1 MMRSLRQFLAVRP
14 SQTSGRPG
22 RERSGSAAVEFAM
35 VILPFSFM
43 MFAILELGMV
53 FVVDSALANA
63 TMESGRLIRT
73 GQARAANMT
82 PQQFRDDL
90 CGRMN
95 AFSAQ
100 CDERVRIDVR
110 VIPAFGAPVPDPMSD
125 GITFNESKLDFDYG
139 TFGSP
144 VLVRVWYKQPLMTTF
159 LSQALSRLSSE
170 KHSARLMTATA
181 FRNEPP

>member
-1 MMRSLRQFLAVRP
+1 MRLPRRWVTTRSDRGSDPAR
-14 SQTSGRPG
+14 GRRDG
-22 RERSGSAAVEFAM
+22 ATAVEFAM
-35 VILPFSFM
+35 VLLPFSFM

-90 CGRMN
+90 CGRMS
-95 AFSAQ
+95 AFSAD

-110 VIPAFGAPVPDPMSD
+110 VIPAFGAPVPDPMDD
-125 GITFNESKLDFDYG
+125 GITFNESQLGFDYG

-159 LSQALSRLSSE
+159 LSQGLSRLSSE
-170 KHSARLMTATA
+170 KRSARLMAATA

>member
-1 MMRSLRQFLAVRP
+1 MQFLRRWVTIR
-14 SQTSGRPG
+14 SDK
-22 RERSGSAAVEFAM
+22 RSGTAGRCRDGATAVEFAM
-35 VILPFSFM
+35 VLLPFSFM
-43 MFAILELGMV
+43 MFAILELGLV

-82 PQQFRDDL
+82 PEQFRDDL
-90 CGRMN
+90 CGRMS
-95 AFSAQ
+95 AFSAD

-110 VIPAFGAPVPDPMSD
+110 VIPAFGAPVPDPMED
-125 GITFNESKLDFDYG
+125 GISFDESELDFDYG

-159 LSQALSRLSSE
+159 LSQGLSRLSTE
-170 KHSARLMTATA
+170 QHSARLMAATA